1 MPRKLYTPP
10 ELSFGFNVFGIITVI
25 LMILFFYFIFIF
37 IPTYVYRRT
46 TKFEKNITVKYTSK
60 KLIVRSRYR
69 YYTTIIDTDGN
80 SYKTRLP
87 FDSIHVGKKYK
98 LKGHGSDTITSIE
111 SLNYTD
117 RKEK

>member
-1 MPRKLYTPP
+1 MPKTPKISNTP
-10 ELSFGFNVFGIITVI
+10 VIFGFVI
-25 LMILFFYFIFIF
+25 FILIILFFYFVFIF

-60 KLIVRSRYR
+60 KLIGRSFRR

-80 SYKTRLP
+80 SYTTRLP

-98 LKGHGSDTITSIE
+98 LKGHGSNTITSAE
-111 SLNYTD
+111 QMN
-117 RKEK
+117 